1 MPCRI
6 KNPANI
12 NLDGLEPHVQ
22 DMYGYFDKKI
32 GFNRPPT
39 MVFDSDPSNQDK
51 ILGKTAYYDPNSMEI
66 HVYTDG
72 RHPKDMLRSIAH
84 ELIHHV
90 QNEEGRLNVGG
101 FQGEGYFLENEGLK
115 ELELEAY
122 ERGNGLFREWEDTRK
137 VKENKTMSLN
147 EWKNNELNRLMM
159 ERFGILKEE
168 KENLEE
174 LSCSKEQTA
183 DRLRAGEA
191 TGRLREE
198 EEALEEAKDDCF
210 ERESFDGKVECI
222 KKKKGFDEER
232 ASAYVASVMRK
243 MGELD
248 EAKDSKPDFLDLDKD
263 GDTEEPMKQ
272 AAEQAKE
279 DEEEKD
285 LQEIVKDAINENKK
299 IRLRIK

>member
-174 LSCSKEQTA
+174 LSCSKEQAA
-183 DRLRAGEA
+183 DRLQAGEA
-191 TGRLREE
+191 TGREQGRLREE
-198 EEALEEAKDDCF
+198 EETLEE
-210 ERESFDGKVECI
+210 
-222 KKKKGFDEER
+222 EEQ
-232 ASAYVASVMRK
+232 AI
-243 MGELD
+243 D

>member
-1 MPCRI
+1 
-6 KNPANI
+6 
-12 NLDGLEPHVQ
+12 
-22 DMYGYFDKKI
+22 
-32 GFNRPPT
+32 
-39 MVFDSDPSNQDK
+39 
-51 ILGKTAYYDPNSMEI
+51 
-66 HVYTDG
+66 
-72 RHPKDMLRSIAH
+72 
-84 ELIHHV
+84 
-90 QNEEGRLNVGG
+90 
-101 FQGEGYFLENEGLK
+101 
-115 ELELEAY
+115 
-122 ERGNGLFREWEDTRK
+122 
-137 VKENKTMSLN
+137 MSLN

-159 ERFGILKEE
+159 EKFGILKEE

-248 EAKDSKPDFLDLDKD
+248 EEVDPKKADRNKD
-263 GDTEEPMKQ
+263 GKLSDWEKSVAD
-272 AAEQAKE
+272 AAFGNKNESVEQLVKE
-279 DEEEKD
+279 NRK
-285 LQEIVKDAINENKK
+285 L
-299 IRLRIK
+299 RLRIK

>member
-159 ERFGILKEE
+159 EKFGILKEE

-183 DRLRAGEA
+183 HRLQAGEA
-191 TGRLREE
+191 TRREQGRLREE

-248 EAKDSKPDFLDLDKD
+248 E
-263 GDTEEPMKQ
+263 EVER
-272 AAEQAKE
+272 
-279 DEEEKD
+279 
-285 LQEIVKDAINENKK
+285 IVKENRE